1 MADPGSQPPAETSSP
16 PPARSSDAGLRDF
29 DPSLDPEVQEGE
41 GEQDL
46 LPDLE
51 RPEGKKDGADRALN
65 KPPELHLHKG
75 VTGEGH
81 RRIGGQ
87 NLRAISHM
95 TSAAAASPTTGPSVS
110 GKRTML
116 LSNEARR
123 EVAKQA
129 RAVKEERRAALD
141 ARHKYLMSRL
151 ADAGSLEEAAV
162 EDAMVSDDR
171 FSLIHEFFA
180 ANGSKKLIF
189 FYQDVKQSLS
199 SRQSSSVDA
208 SNSAVA
214 QRKLFLTTGNSEPLL
229 GKCLFFLRTTEK
241 AITTANVQQEVNFG
255 VLDCSGGG
263 GVLNSLE
270 TLLTHIM
277 LPALRS
283 QQLWGSVQDSASCPH
298 VRSFLSSVDQF
309 VSNLSSA
316 RLNME
321 RKFQLQHV
329 ELPDAISQL
338 SSPADYRA
346 ATNNSELVERLE
358 EALTLWTNQIKQV
371 LTESEQMRKEA
382 DDVGPS
388 AELELWKSRTVTF
401 NSLLEEVKG
410 SQVKRTLGV
419 LQVAQS
425 RCLRAWRDL
434 DRDIT
439 VVANEAKDNVK
450 YL

>member
-95 TSAAAASPTTGPSVS
+95 TPAAAASPTTGPSVS

-123 EVAKQA
+123 EAAKQA

-162 EDAMVSDDR
+162 EDAIVSDDR

-214 QRKLFLTTGNSEPLL
+214 QRKLFLTMGNSENVGLMFQRDKRASGADKKTP
-229 GKCLFFLRTTEK
+229 GSETRHCSFQTVSKVASRCLWFWIDVCMYGICLMQK
-241 AITTANVQQEVNFG
+241 
-255 VLDCSGGG
+255 G
-263 GVLNSLE
+263 GVLYY
-270 TLLTHIM
+270 
-277 LPALRS
+277 P
-283 QQLWGSVQDSASCPH
+283 
-298 VRSFLSSVDQF
+298 
-309 VSNLSSA
+309 
-316 RLNME
+316 
-321 RKFQLQHV
+321 
-329 ELPDAISQL
+329 
-338 SSPADYRA
+338 
-346 ATNNSELVERLE
+346 
-358 EALTLWTNQIKQV
+358 
-371 LTESEQMRKEA
+371 
-382 DDVGPS
+382 
-388 AELELWKSRTVTF
+388 
-401 NSLLEEVKG
+401 
-410 SQVKRTLGV
+410 
-419 LQVAQS
+419 
-425 RCLRAWRDL
+425 
-434 DRDIT
+434 
-439 VVANEAKDNVK
+439 
-450 YL
+450 